1 MYKYLI
7 NKNSMCTNTQIYYM
21 LKLICLNI
29 NYLTFTKLVNILTN
43 MINICIYLRKKF
55 KLLPSLMLIFI

>member
-1 MYKYLI
+1 
-7 NKNSMCTNTQIYYM
+7 MCTNTQIYYM

-55 KLLPSLMLIFI
+55 KLLPSLMVIFI